1 MTNNIFSLI
10 DLELYYTSRGYLSLL
25 SRPMPWGMNC
35 SYTWESANG
44 TYSDFQVGQIKTVL
58 GHTSTVTRFLI
69 SCLTAL
75 TLILVWWYSELER
88 RLLVVKHHLCRE
100 MNLLCSPLA
109 AQFILEGSDLFK
121 FQKNQKLSPSLIID
135 RW

>member
-1 MTNNIFSLI
+1 
-10 DLELYYTSRGYLSLL
+10 
-25 SRPMPWGMNC
+25 MPWGMNC
-35 SYTWESANG
+35 SYTWENANG
-44 TYSDFQVGQIKTVL
+44 TYSDSQVGQIKDVL

-109 AQFILEGSDLFK
+109 AQFILEGNDQFK
-121 FQKNQKLSPSLIID
+121 IWQIFNLANLAERSEAKSAKRSFASKYLKF
-135 RW
+135 